1 MVRAGLSPWRLRVV
15 ATLFVIFGV
24 LLILRLIQVQ
34 ILDHPR
40 FEAEARDAHFWAQEV
55 VGPRGAILD
64 RNGLPLVTGIDTF
77 EIHIDREAWEQEPS
91 NERLAVEE
99 LSRML
104 GVEEQTIRSIVGF
117 GGGRDVLLALN
128 VPFGL
133 GETITAEGLP
143 GVKITPASL
152 RRYAEGGLA
161 SQLLGFVGRDNQGLS
176 GVEFDFDGVL
186 RGRPGL
192 LVFERDSIGNPIPFG
207 AQAQEPVQAG
217 ADLVLTID
225 KGLQR
230 IAEKHL
236 AQAMEDT
243 GARGGTILMMDPFTG
258 DILAVASAPT
268 FNVNE
273 LDLADPSTDFSLFRN
288 RAVTDIYEP
297 GSVFKVITMA
307 SAVDAGVVGPNTPFI
322 DTGAIVVGART
333 IRNFD
338 LGFHGKQ
345 TMTQVLQRSLNTG
358 AAWVATQLGASRFYD
373 YIEAFGFGQR
383 TGSGLAGEAPGILK
397 EPGNLFW
404 SEVDLATNSF
414 GQGISVTPL
423 QIVRAYS
430 VIANG
435 GELLRPRILRS
446 VITEDGVQD
455 FPVIHE
461 GRVISEETSASLRLM
476 MQAVVDGVAFH
487 PAQTPG
493 WPVSGKSG
501 TSDIVENGVYL
512 EDESIASFAG
522 FAPAD
527 DPRVVVLVKLDRPQG
542 EIFGGVVAA
551 PVFSAVLA
559 DVLPALGVHPSA
571 YVAQP
576 DLFDP
581 VPEETGPNAGADD
594 ERDADSDA
602 PSNGDR
608 EEAAT
613 AGTGAGDTEEAT
625 EERGEDGGDTP
636 AAPLNGIEIATP
648 LTEDEREDQQRPEP
662 ASPGSASPDSASPG
676 RANGVGAG

>member
-1 MVRAGLSPWRLRVV
+1 MVRAGPSPWRLRVI
-15 ATLFVIFGV
+15 ATMFIVFGV
-24 LLILRLIQVQ
+24 LLVLRLVQVQ

-40 FEAEARDAHFWAQEV
+40 FEAEARDAHFWAQTIN
-55 VGPRGAILD
+55 GPRGAILD

-77 EIHIDREAWEQEPS
+77 EIHIDRAAWELEAA

-99 LSRML
+99 LSRLL
-104 GVEEQTIRSIVGF
+104 GVETKTIRAIVGS

-133 GETITAEGLP
+133 GEAITAEGLP
-143 GVKITPASL
+143 GVKVTPASL

-192 LVFERDSIGNPIPFG
+192 LLFERDSIGNPIPFG
-207 AQAQEPVQAG
+207 AQAQEPSVPG

-230 IAEKHL
+230 IAEQHL
-236 AQAMEDT
+236 AQALADT
-243 GARGGTILMMDPFTG
+243 GARGGTILMMDPHTG
-258 DILAVASAPT
+258 DILAMASAPT

-273 LDLADPSTDFSLFRN
+273 LNLADPDTDFSLFRN
-288 RAVTDIYEP
+288 RAVTDLYEP
-297 GSVFKVITMA
+297 GSIFKVVTMA
-307 SAVDAGVVGPNTPFI
+307 GAIDAGVITPSTTFV

-338 LGFHGKQ
+338 LSFHGQQ

-358 AAWVATQLGASRFYD
+358 TAWVATQMGATVFYE
-373 YIEAFGFGQR
+373 YLNAFGFGER
-383 TGSGLAGEAPGILK
+383 TGSGLAGEAPGLLK

-435 GELLRPRILRS
+435 GQLLRPRIIRS
-446 VITEDGVQD
+446 VITDDGVQD
-455 FPVIHE
+455 FPVVNE
-461 GRVISEETSASLRLM
+461 GRVISEETAASLRRM

-493 WPVSGKSG
+493 WPVAGKSG

-512 EDESIASFAG
+512 ENESIASFVG
-522 FAPAD
+522 FAPVD
-527 DPRVVVLVKLDRPQG
+527 DPRVVVLVKIDRPQG
-542 EIFGGVVAA
+542 EIFGGIVAA
-551 PVFSAVLA
+551 PVFSALLA
-559 DVLPALGVHPSA
+559 DVLPALGVHPTA

-576 DLFDP
+576 DLFDR
-581 VPEETGPNAGADD
+581 VPEETGTERTRAEADDAETLSEGRPGVEIAQPLSEEDRQDQGREDEPSGAGA
-594 ERDADSDA
+594 
-602 PSNGDR
+602 G
-608 EEAAT
+608 
-613 AGTGAGDTEEAT
+613 
-625 EERGEDGGDTP
+625 
-636 AAPLNGIEIATP
+636 
-648 LTEDEREDQQRPEP
+648 
-662 ASPGSASPDSASPG
+662 
-676 RANGVGAG
+676 

>member
-1 MVRAGLSPWRLRVV
+1 MVRAGPSPWRLRVI
-15 ATLFVIFGV
+15 ATMFIVFGV
-24 LLILRLIQVQ
+24 LLVLRLVQVQ

-40 FEAEARDAHFWAQEV
+40 FEAEARDAHFWAQTIN
-55 VGPRGAILD
+55 GPRGAILD

-77 EIHIDREAWEQEPS
+77 EIHIDRAAWELEAA

-99 LSRML
+99 LSRLL
-104 GVEEQTIRSIVGF
+104 GVETKTIRAIVGS

-133 GETITAEGLP
+133 GEAITAEGLP
-143 GVKITPASL
+143 GVKVTPASL

-192 LVFERDSIGNPIPFG
+192 LLFERDSIGNPIPFG
-207 AQAQEPVQAG
+207 AQAQEPSVPG

-230 IAEKHL
+230 IAEQHL
-236 AQAMEDT
+236 AQALADT
-243 GARGGTILMMDPFTG
+243 GARGGTILMMDPHTG
-258 DILAVASAPT
+258 DILAMASAPT

-273 LDLADPSTDFSLFRN
+273 LNLADPDTDFSLFRN
-288 RAVTDIYEP
+288 RAVTDLYEP
-297 GSVFKVITMA
+297 GSIFKVVTMA
-307 SAVDAGVVGPNTPFI
+307 GAIDAGVITPSTTFV

-338 LGFHGKQ
+338 LSFHGQQ

-358 AAWVATQLGASRFYD
+358 TAWVATQMGATVFYE
-373 YIEAFGFGQR
+373 YLNAFGFGER
-383 TGSGLAGEAPGILK
+383 TGSGLAGEAPGLLK

-435 GELLRPRILRS
+435 GQLLRPRIIRS
-446 VITEDGVQD
+446 VITDDGVQD
-455 FPVIHE
+455 FPVVNE
-461 GRVISEETSASLRLM
+461 GRVISEETAASLRRM

-493 WPVSGKSG
+493 WPVAGKSG

-512 EDESIASFAG
+512 ENESIASFVG
-522 FAPAD
+522 FAPVD
-527 DPRVVVLVKLDRPQG
+527 DPRVVVLVKIDRPQG
-542 EIFGGVVAA
+542 EIFGGIVAA
-551 PVFSAVLA
+551 PVFSALLA
-559 DVLPALGVHPSA
+559 DVLPALGVHPTA

-576 DLFDP
+576 DLFDR
-581 VPEETGPNAGADD
+581 VPEETGTERTRAEADDAETLSEGRRGVEIAQPLSEEDRQDQGREDEPSGAGA
-594 ERDADSDA
+594 
-602 PSNGDR
+602 G
-608 EEAAT
+608 
-613 AGTGAGDTEEAT
+613 
-625 EERGEDGGDTP
+625 
-636 AAPLNGIEIATP
+636 
-648 LTEDEREDQQRPEP
+648 
-662 ASPGSASPDSASPG
+662 
-676 RANGVGAG
+676 

>member
-1 MVRAGLSPWRLRVV
+1 MVRAGLSPWRLRVI
-15 ATLFVIFGV
+15 ATLFAVFGV
-24 LLILRLIQVQ
+24 LLVLRLIQVQ

-40 FEAEARDAHFWAQEV
+40 FEAEARDAHFWTQQIE
-55 VGPRGAILD
+55 GPRGAILD
-64 RNGLPLVTGIDTF
+64 RNGLPLVTGVDTF
-77 EIHIDREAWEQEPS
+77 EIHIDREAWELEAWI
-91 NERLAVEE
+91 ERLAVGE
-99 LSRML
+99 LSRLL
-104 GVEEQTIRSIVGF
+104 GVETETIRAIVASGS
-117 GGGRDVLLALN
+117 GRDVLLALN
-128 VPFGL
+128 LPFAL

-152 RRYAEGGLA
+152 RRYSEGGLA
-161 SQLLGFVGRDNQGLS
+161 SQLLGFVGRDNQGLA

-186 RGRPGL
+186 SGRPGL

-207 AQAQEPVQAG
+207 AHAQQATEPG

-225 KGLQR
+225 KSLQR
-230 IAEKHL
+230 IAEEHL
-236 AQAMEDT
+236 TRALEET
-243 GARGGTILMMDPFTG
+243 GARGGTILMMDPNTG
-258 DILAVASAPT
+258 DILAMASAPT

-273 LDLADPSTDFSLFRN
+273 LNLADANLDFSLFRN
-288 RAVTDIYEP
+288 RGVTDLYEP

-307 SAVDAGVVGPNTPFI
+307 GALNAGVISPSTTFI

-338 LGFHGKQ
+338 LSFHGEQ

-358 AAWVATQLGASRFYD
+358 TAWVATQMGARLFYKNLN
-373 YIEAFGFGQR
+373 AFGFGQSTR
-383 TGSGLAGEAPGILK
+383 SGLAGEAPGLLK

-435 GELLRPRILRS
+435 GELLRPRIVRS
-446 VITEDGVQD
+446 VIADDGVQD
-455 FPVIHE
+455 FPVVSE
-461 GRVISEETSASLRLM
+461 GRIISEEAAAALRFM
-476 MQAVVDGVAFH
+476 MQAVVDGVSAH

-493 WPVSGKSG
+493 WPVAGKSG
-501 TSDIVENGVYL
+501 TSDIVEDGVYL

-527 DPRVVVLVKLDRPQG
+527 DPRIVVLVKLDRPQG

-551 PVFSAVLA
+551 PVFSQVLA
-559 DVLPALGVHPSA
+559 DVLPALGVPPTA

-576 DLFDP
+576 NLFDR
-581 VPEETGPNAGADD
+581 VPEETGPAENTAERVASDSSRRDGATIAPVGEPRDGQNALRPAIP
-594 ERDADSDA
+594 A
-602 PSNGDR
+602 PGIELAKPLTGQGLAQQER
-608 EEAAT
+608 EEV
-613 AGTGAGDTEEAT
+613 GD
-625 EERGEDGGDTP
+625 G
-636 AAPLNGIEIATP
+636 
-648 LTEDEREDQQRPEP
+648 
-662 ASPGSASPDSASPG
+662 
-676 RANGVGAG
+676 

>member
-1 MVRAGLSPWRLRVV
+1 MSRAGLSPWRLRVV
-15 ATLFVIFGV
+15 ATVFVVFGV
-24 LLILRLIQVQ
+24 LLVLRLIQVQ
-34 ILDHPR
+34 ILEHPR

-55 VGPRGAILD
+55 AGTRGAILD

-77 EIHIDREAWEQEPS
+77 EIHIDREAWELDQG
-91 NERLAVEE
+91 NERLAVQE
-99 LSRML
+99 LSRLL
-104 GVEEQTIRSIVGF
+104 GVEEDTIRAVVGS

-128 VPFGL
+128 VPFAL
-133 GETITAEGLP
+133 GESITAEGLP
-143 GVKITPASL
+143 GVKVTPASL

-207 AQAQEPVQAG
+207 AQAQEPTQSG

-230 IAEKHL
+230 IAEEHL
-236 AQAMEDT
+236 ARALEDT
-243 GARGGTILMMDPFTG
+243 GARGGTILMMDPKTG
-258 DILAVASAPT
+258 DILAMASAPT
-268 FNVNE
+268 FNVTE
-273 LDLADPSTDFSLFRN
+273 LDLADPNTDFSLFRN
-288 RAVTDIYEP
+288 RAVTDLYEP

-307 SAVDAGVVGPNTPFI
+307 GAVDAGVVTPHTTFV

-338 LGFHGKQ
+338 LSFHGQQ

-358 AAWVATQLGASRFYD
+358 TAWVATQMGSSIFYK
-373 YIEAFGFGQR
+373 YVNAFGFGER

-430 VIANG
+430 AIANG
-435 GELLRPRILRS
+435 GELMRPRIIRS
-446 VITEDGVQD
+446 VITDDGVQD
-455 FPVIHE
+455 FPVISN
-461 GRVISEETSASLRLM
+461 GRVISKEAAASVRTM
-476 MQAVVDGVAFH
+476 MQAVVDGVAHH

-493 WPVSGKSG
+493 WPVGGKSG
-501 TSDIVENGVYL
+501 TSDVVEDGVYL

-522 FAPAD
+522 FAPVD

-551 PVFSAVLA
+551 PVFSSLLA

-576 DLFDP
+576 ELFDP
-581 VPEETGPNAGADD
+581 VPEETGTRTADD
-594 ERDADSDA
+594 DDSSRDASADA
-602 PSNGDR
+602 PGGSNRDTR
-608 EEAAT
+608 EAEE
-613 AGTGAGDTEEAT
+613 DTDSSE
-625 EERGEDGGDTP
+625 G
-636 AAPLNGIEIATP
+636 GIELSEP
-648 LTEDEREDQQRPEP
+648 LSEEDQAEQRRDEE
-662 ASPGSASPDSASPG
+662 SEE
-676 RANGVGAG
+676 VGAG

>member
-1 MVRAGLSPWRLRVV
+1 MERAGLSPWRLRLV
-15 ATLFVIFGV
+15 ATIFVV
-24 LLILRLIQVQ
+24 LGALLVLRLVQVQ

-55 VGPRGAILD
+55 TGPRGAILD
-64 RNGLPLVTGIDTF
+64 RNGLPLVTGVDTF
-77 EIHIDREAWEQEPS
+77 EIHIDRAAWELDAG

-99 LSRML
+99 LARLL
-104 GVEEQTIRSIVGF
+104 GVEEQTILAIVGS

-128 VPFGL
+128 VPFAL
-133 GETITAEGLP
+133 GESITLEGLP
-143 GVKITPASL
+143 GVKVTPASL

-176 GVEFDFDGVL
+176 GVEFDFDAILAGS
-186 RGRPGL
+186 PGL

-207 AQAQEPVQAG
+207 AQAQEPTQPG
-217 ADLVLTID
+217 GDLVLTID

-236 AQAMEDT
+236 AQALEDT
-243 GARGGTILMMDPFTG
+243 GARGGTILIMDPNTG
-258 DILAVASAPT
+258 DILAMASAPT

-273 LDLADPSTDFSLFRN
+273 LNLADPSLDLSLIRN
-288 RAVTDIYEP
+288 PAVTDLYEP
-297 GSVFKVITMA
+297 GSVFKVVTMA
-307 SAVDAGVVGPNTPFI
+307 AAIDANVVSPSTQFI

-338 LGFHGKQ
+338 LSFHGQQ

-358 AAWVATQLGASRFYD
+358 TAWVATQLGSERFYD
-373 YIEAFGFGQR
+373 YLDRFGFGEV
-383 TGSGLAGEAPGILK
+383 TGSGLAGEAPGLLK
-397 EPGNLFW
+397 EPGNVFW
-404 SEVDLATNSF
+404 SQVDLATNSF

-435 GELLRPRILRS
+435 GELLRPRIIRS
-446 VITEDGVQD
+446 VITEDGVQNV
-455 FPVIHE
+455 PVVSD
-461 GRVISEETSASLRLM
+461 GRVISEETAASLRSM
-476 MQAVVDGVAFH
+476 MQAVVDGVAHH

-493 WPVSGKSG
+493 WSVAGKSG
-501 TSDIVENGVYL
+501 TSDVVEGGVYL
-512 EDESIASFAG
+512 EGESIASFAG
-522 FAPAD
+522 FAPVD

-559 DVLPALGVHPSA
+559 DVLPALGVHPTA

-581 VPEETGPNAGADD
+581 VLEETGARVEDEASADAPAPDAASAEEDDAKPEDAPGDGSGTTPQGIELARPLSDD
-594 ERDADSDA
+594 ER
-602 PSNGDR
+602 
-608 EEAAT
+608 EAQEQRA
-613 AGTGAGDTEEAT
+613 AANGAG
-625 EERGEDGGDTP
+625 
-636 AAPLNGIEIATP
+636 
-648 LTEDEREDQQRPEP
+648 
-662 ASPGSASPDSASPG
+662 
-676 RANGVGAG
+676 AG